1 MCRIKNNLV
10 MINALCFLYYSGEG
24 QSYGLNLKIVLWKF
38 ITIKVIIK
46 IEVEKGQ
53 LAEKILN
60 RKILQTV
67 IEVKNEDGEH

>member
-24 QSYGLNLKIVLWKF
+24 QSYGLNLKIVLCKF
-38 ITIKVIIK
+38 ITIKVIRK

-53 LAEKILN
+53 LADKN
-60 RKILQTV
+60 
-67 IEVKNEDGEH
+67 IEQRNTSNSDRSKT